1 VKEVMSKAVVS
12 APPNTSIR
20 RVAELMHSKNIGSV
34 LVVDERG
41 NLVGIFTERDLV
53 RVVALGIDL
62 EIPAERVMTVR
73 PITASLNEG
82 VVEVAYKM
90 VENWVRHLPV
100 VDESG
105 RVVGVVSIRDVLRA
119 YLAGSAFP

>member
-1 VKEVMSKAVVS
+1 MSKAVVS
-12 APPNTSIR
+12 VPPNTSIR
-20 RVAELMHSKNIGSV
+20 RVVELMHSKNIGSV

-62 EIPAERVMTVR
+62 ETPVERVMTVR

>member
-1 VKEVMSKAVVS
+1 M
-12 APPNTSIR
+12 
-20 RVAELMHSKNIGSV
+20 
-34 LVVDERG
+34 
-41 NLVGIFTERDLV
+41 

-62 EIPAERVMTVR
+62 EIPVERVMTVR

>member
-1 VKEVMSKAVVS
+1 VKEIMSKAVVS
-12 APPNTSIR
+12 VPPNTSIR
-20 RVAELMHSKNIGSV
+20 RVVELMHSKNIGSV

-62 EIPAERVMTVR
+62 ETPVERVMTVR